1 MKRHPMSYKTVYEKQ
16 LKEWMESKTYGCKE
30 EKA

>member
-16 LKEWMESKTYGCKE
+16 LKEWMERKIYGCKV

>member
-16 LKEWMESKTYGCKE
+16 LKEWMESKTYGCKV